1 MTDIASLSKI
11 GFNKRKGSMTIQR
24 LLEGRRE
31 GVIGKGET
39 KHEEGR
45 RKSQKPLN
53 INFTY
58 AIILFVAMSGG
69 ERRNECFLVT

>member
-1 MTDIASLSKI
+1 MA
-11 GFNKRKGSMTIQR
+11 IQR

-39 KHEEGR
+39 KHEEGHR
-45 RKSQKPLN
+45 RRQKPLN
-53 INFTY
+53 ISFTY

-69 ERRNECFLVT
+69 ERRNESFLVP